1 MSTAPSRLAP
11 APAFAGQR
19 AEDVLDSAPDP
30 LLVVDGEGILV
41 WANRAA
47 ERLFGVTLEDAVGTP
62 GLDLV
67 HPDDLEFA
75 VLSMSSV
82 REKVVG
88 SPIEVRLLAHD
99 GWRLIELVGAPM
111 PGSARGEVVLSLRD
125 LTDRRRF
132 EVAADDDARFRSL
145 VHNSTTLTML
155 VCASGE
161 LTAASGALARLL
173 GHDPGIAVGQPLVAL
188 VDPEDRDTVVA
199 ALAAA
204 TAAPSGAAGALSVE
218 ARLIRNDGGPPVPFE
233 LTIVN
238 LVDDPTV
245 AGLVVSGHDITDR
258 RAAEDSAHR
267 ALSLLGATLNS
278 TTDGILVV
286 DRNGAIT
293 TVNAR
298 FAELWRIP
306 QELLDAGDDAAALD
320 HVVGQLA
327 DPEAFRAKVAELYS
341 DPAAHSHDLL
351 HFRDGRVFERF
362 SRPQWVGG
370 EIVGRVWSFLDIT
383 ERMQLEQQLAH
394 QALHDSLTG
403 LANQSLFRDRVEHAL
418 TRLGRHGGRLAVM
431 FLDLDDFKSVNDSLG
446 HPSGD
451 RLLVE
456 VSRRVERAIRATDT
470 AARLGGDEFA
480 VLLEDVGDDDEIV
493 DVAERLLR
501 SVRQTVSL
509 DGTEV
514 STSVSIGVALADPSM
529 TCDQLLRDAD
539 LAMYTA
545 KRRGRGRFELYRQEM
560 HAAAVERLTLET
572 ELRHALERDELVV
585 HYQPIIDLATAGV
598 WGVEA
603 LVRWHHPTR
612 GVLGPGS
619 FLRAAEETGLIDQ
632 LSRLVLSQACA
643 QAGAWRRAAPHLRD
657 LSISVNVS
665 AGLLVEPALAHLV
678 DEVLAEHQL
687 DAHALILEITEGAMM
702 HETEDVIANL
712 ERLKAVG
719 VRIAVDDFGTGYSS
733 LAYLQRFPIDILKV
747 DKSFVD
753 GLGRASA
760 DAELAQAIIRLAHA
774 LHLTPIAEGIER
786 SDQRARLRDLGC
798 DLAQGFLFGRPADAD
813 TVTALLLRA

>member
-1 MSTAPSRLAP
+1 MPISVGMSTAPSRLAP
-11 APAFAGQR
+11 APAFAGRR
-19 AEDVLDSAPDP
+19 AEDVLESAPDP

-41 WANRAA
+41 WANPAA
-47 ERLFGVTLEDAVGTP
+47 ERLFGVALEDAVGTP

-75 VLSMSSV
+75 VLSLLSV

-111 PGSARGEVVLSLRD
+111 PGSVRGEVVLSLRD

-173 GHDPGIAVGQPLVAL
+173 GHDPGVAVGQPFVEL
-188 VDPEDRDTVVA
+188 VDPDDRDSVTA
-199 ALAAA
+199 ALAEA
-204 TAAPSGAAGALSVE
+204 TAAPAGAAGALSVE

-245 AGLVVSGHDITDR
+245 AGLVVSGHD
-258 RAAEDSAHR
+258 
-267 ALSLLGATLNS
+267 L
-278 TTDGILVV
+278 
-286 DRNGAIT
+286 
-293 TVNAR
+293 
-298 FAELWRIP
+298 
-306 QELLDAGDDAAALD
+306 
-320 HVVGQLA
+320 
-327 DPEAFRAKVAELYS
+327 
-341 DPAAHSHDLL
+341 
-351 HFRDGRVFERF
+351 
-362 SRPQWVGG
+362 
-370 EIVGRVWSFLDIT
+370 T
-383 ERMQLEQQLAH
+383 ERMRLEQQLAH

-418 TRLGRHGGRLAVM
+418 TRVGRHGGRLAVL

-446 HPSGD
+446 HPAGD
-451 RLLVE
+451 QLLVE
-456 VSRRVERAIRATDT
+456 VSRRVEQAIRATDT

-480 VLLEDVGDDDEIV
+480 VLLEDVGDDTEIV

-501 SVRQTVSL
+501 AVRQTVTL

-529 TCDQLLRDAD
+529 SCDQLLRDAD

-585 HYQPIIDLATAGV
+585 HYQPIIDLATGGV

-603 LVRWHHPTR
+603 LVRWHHPIR
-612 GVLGPGS
+612 GVLGPAA
-619 FLRAAEETGLIDQ
+619 FIRAAEETGLIDE
-632 LSRLVLSQACA
+632 LSRLVLSRACA
-643 QAGAWRRAAPHLRD
+643 QAGAWRRAAPHLQD
-657 LSISVNVS
+657 LSISVNLP
-665 AGLLVEPALAHLV
+665 AGLLHDPGLAQVVH
-678 DEVLAEHQL
+678 EVLAEHEL
-687 DAHALILEITEGAMM
+687 DADALILEITEGAMM
-702 HETEDVIANL
+702 HETEEVIANL
-712 ERLKAVG
+712 VRLKAVG
-719 VRIAVDDFGTGYSS
+719 VRVAVDDFGTGYSS

-747 DKSFVD
+747 DKCFVD
-753 GLGRASA
+753 GLGRTSA

-786 SDQRARLRDLGC
+786 ADQRERLRDLGC
-798 DLAQGFLFGRPADAD
+798 DLAQGYLFGRPANA
-813 TVTALLLRA
+813 TAVTARLLQA